1 MISWYQFWNYW
12 SWILL
17 LLISYFVLHKLFIWN
32 YDCYAQ
38 LNGNLLCY
46 VNKTMEYY
54 WWGFMIDC
62 TDVKIIYLSLHYI
75 IFMQHWKYCTYN
87 IPLCVPKKE
96 IVGNPSERGISDGMW
111 VLSGYLDQMLLQK
124 EEHVESLLQKKTYI
138 YPYNLK

>member
-1 MISWYQFWNYW
+1 MYSVNKVLD
-12 SWILL
+12 ILKSTL
-17 LLISYFVLHKLFIWN
+17 KLLILNLIVAYFLFCFAQIVYMK

-75 IFMQHWKYCTYN
+75 IFMQ
-87 IPLCVPKKE
+87 
-96 IVGNPSERGISDGMW
+96 D
-111 VLSGYLDQMLLQK
+111 
-124 EEHVESLLQKKTYI
+124 
-138 YPYNLK
+138 